1 MSEKEI
7 VLTKHLKRT
16 MLRFNPEEFKRDY
29 PSLYEGIMRAMED
42 YGDLRYAKG
51 MYEGYKLCEDDKSRD
66 IQPNRY

>member
-1 MSEKEI
+1 
-7 VLTKHLKRT
+7 